1 MKVVNRLKNKSDI
14 IEEINK
20 TYINQEFSDQTK
32 LHDISKETWELEITK
47 NSLITLL
54 DDHEPEQNIFMA
66 FLYTCGIILLLIVVR
81 AFSLTFA
88 SYNFTMVICSL
99 FSLTVTVIL
108 SRGYYHIIKLNL
120 LKSRVNKRE
129 TDPLRKRPVTLKIRA
144 LICILFIGVFSVTYS
159 LLVLNSSGIYMII
172 IFAIG
177 VAISIHYS
185 ITSLNQYIYILRH
198 APFLISHIENK
209 YNENSNSFN

>member
-1 MKVVNRLKNKSDI
+1 MKNKNNI
-14 IEEINK
+14 IDEINK
-20 TYINQEFSDQTK
+20 TYINREISDQTK

-47 NSLITLL
+47 NSLITLFE
-54 DDHEPEQNIFMA
+54 DHEPEQNIFTTG
-66 FLYTCGIILLLIVVR
+66 LYTCGIILLLVVVR

-88 SYNFTMVICSL
+88 SHNLTMVISSL
-99 FSLTVTVIL
+99 FSLTVAVVL
-108 SRGYYHIIKLNL
+108 SRGYYHIIKLYL
-120 LKSRVNKRE
+120 LKKRVNKRE
-129 TDPLRKRPVTLKIRA
+129 TDPLRKRPLTIKIRA
-144 LICILFIGVFSVTYS
+144 LICILFIVVFSITYS

-177 VAISIHYS
+177 VAISTHYS

-209 YNENSNSFN
+209 YSEHSNSLK